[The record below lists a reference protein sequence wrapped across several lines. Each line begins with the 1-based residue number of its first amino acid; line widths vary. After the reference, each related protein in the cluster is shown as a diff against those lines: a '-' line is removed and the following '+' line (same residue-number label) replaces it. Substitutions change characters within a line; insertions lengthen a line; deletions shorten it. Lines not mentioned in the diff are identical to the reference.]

1 MQEKKSLLNGHMLR
15 CPRCKKEHSIESYMR
30 LAEAKEFEHETNPI
44 YKCESC
50 KWIFSLAV
58 PAELYEKLTELLS
71 SKASI
76 AKVEEE
82 RK

>member
-1 MQEKKSLLNGHMLR
+1 
-15 CPRCKKEHSIESYMR
+15 MR

-71 SKASI
+71 SKESI
-76 AKVEEE
+76 AKQEEQV
-82 RK
+82 K

>member
-1 MQEKKSLLNGHMLR
+1 
-15 CPRCKKEHSIESYMR
+15 MR

-58 PAELYEKLTELLS
+58 PAEFYEKLTALLS
-71 SKASI
+71 SNESI
-76 AKVEEE
+76 AQVEAE